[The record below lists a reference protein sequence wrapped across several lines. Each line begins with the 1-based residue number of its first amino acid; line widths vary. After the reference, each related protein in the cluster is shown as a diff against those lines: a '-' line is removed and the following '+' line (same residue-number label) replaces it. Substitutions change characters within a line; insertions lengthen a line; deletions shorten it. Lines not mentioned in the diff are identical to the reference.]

1 MENGNSE
8 QQHCQYFCLASGY
21 PLSTQVVLFGCNQPG
36 ASRWSPVF
44 QQVAGLKMGEEIMNE
59 AQLKVSLYKLVS
71 GSGCWRRQLDISRS
85 SQTQEKQMA

>member
-1 MENGNSE
+1 
-8 QQHCQYFCLASGY
+8 
-21 PLSTQVVLFGCNQPG
+21 
-36 ASRWSPVF
+36 
-44 QQVAGLKMGEEIMNE
+44 VAGLKMGEEIMNE